1 MSLPITLLH
10 SNRVNELLYAPVIEK
25 YWRQCELWDGTYT
38 FRDWLDIV
46 DYILVTRANTRA
58 IEEYKQSQRAVR
70 K

>member
-1 MSLPITLLH
+1 M
-10 SNRVNELLYAPVIEK
+10 
-25 YWRQCELWDGTYT
+25 WDGTYT